1 MSIGRLVLAGGS
13 GFLGQCL
20 AKEYIAAGGEV
31 DVLTRSPEANILGRP
46 VAWDGSTVGDW
57 TRVLEGAT
65 AVVNFTGK
73 SVNCRYTPAN
83 RRAILESRLRPVE
96 ALGVALNACTTPPP
110 VWVQSGSLAIYGNPG
125 ATFCDEA
132 APPGSGFSVEVCQ
145 RWEAAFNGCVVP
157 STRKVFLRIGFVLGA
172 GGGALEPLARLAR
185 FGLGGPASSGRQY
198 ISWLDV
204 ADLNRIVL
212 WSIDS
217 KDAAGNYNATGPTPV
232 TNAEFMATL
241 RRVVGRPWSP
251 PVPAWM
257 VEVGTWAMR
266 TEPELILSG
275 RRCVPRR
282 LLEQGFKFSYPA
294 LDAALAGI
302 LQSKAS

>member
-1 MSIGRLVLAGGS
+1 MSIGRLVIAGGS

-20 AKEYIAAGGEV
+20 AKEYLAAGGEV
-31 DVLTRSPEANILGRP
+31 DVLTRSPEANILGRQ

-132 APPGSGFSVEVCQ
+132 APPGSGFSVEVCR

-157 STRKVFLRIGFVLGA
+157 STRKVFHRIGFVLGA

-185 FGLGGPASSGRQY
+185 FGLGGPAGSGLQY
-198 ISWLDV
+198 ISWLHV
-204 ADLNRIVL
+204 ADLNRILL

-217 KDAAGNYNATGPTPV
+217 KDAAGTYNATSPTPV
-232 TNAEFMATL
+232 TNAEFMASL
-241 RRVVGRPWSP
+241 RGAVGRRWSP
-251 PVPAWM
+251 PVSAWM
-257 VEVGTWAMR
+257 VKVGTWVMQ
-266 TEPELILSG
+266 TEPELILTG
-275 RRCVPRR
+275 RRCVPGR
-282 LLEQGFKFSYPA
+282 LLEQGFTFRYPA
-294 LDAALAGI
+294 LDAALADS
-302 LQSKAS
+302 LKSKPS